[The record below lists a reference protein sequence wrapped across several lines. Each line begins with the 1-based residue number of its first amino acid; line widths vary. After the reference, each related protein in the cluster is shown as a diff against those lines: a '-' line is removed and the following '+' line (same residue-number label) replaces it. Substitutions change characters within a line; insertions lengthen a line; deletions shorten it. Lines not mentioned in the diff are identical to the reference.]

1 MQVVNHANLSDAAL
15 SALRAAVPA
24 HGTLMEVVAWGRRQT
39 PPVVLR
45 ETIPLDEY
53 TQEVV
58 VPWRD
63 SLWLIYSST

>member
-1 MQVVNHANLSDAAL
+1 MQLANQANLSAASL
-15 SALRAAVPA
+15 SALRAALPA
-24 HGTLMEVVAWGRRQT
+24 HGTLMELVAWGSQQT

-53 TQEVV
+53 THEVI

-63 SLWLIYSST
+63 SLWLVYSST

>member
-1 MQVVNHANLSDAAL
+1 MQVTNHAKLSEA
-15 SALRAAVPA
+15 ALRALCEAVPA
-24 HGTLMEVVAWGRRQT
+24 HGTLMELVAWGRQQT

-45 ETIPLDEY
+45 EAIPLDEY